1 MQTLKRISDGAACKV
16 HHTRNRTSLPLRN
29 RKTEKDCGAQRCR
42 NRFLNTVFSNCVP
55 GFLVKD
61 YEGKPFNILT
71 EDNYEY
77 LLGSYL
83 RYAELTGVK
92 ARHVP
97 GRNIGESIDQLVYD
111 METLLKDDVGV
122 NIEQQGQRL
131 YFNLWKCHEWGEY
144 TLYYFPVKFVE
155 GLNTVLRRIAISFIN
170 GMANANGIATILDGD
185 DTEMVL
191 DWIETDDRDEPED
204 DTRRRNAIVSSYRN
218 GKIRRLLQ
226 RVESTSY
233 YKNLPAAIRRYSPQ
247 DGWEAVLLELMEE
260 GLQFLFPEK
269 PIMRYCYDPFFE
281 EEPDYRPSCKLI
293 FFAELSVGSGCWVK
307 HAGADISHMH
317 YDAGQL
323 QILKEFFA
331 CRLTAF
337 DTKAEDAAGSLRK
350 VLLCSFV
357 VIVAGKSGIFDP
369 IYLRMLLQEL
379 S

>member
-42 NRFLNTVFSNCVP
+42 NRFLNTVFSSCVP

-155 GLNTVLRRIAISFIN
+155 ELNPVLRRIAISFIN
-170 GMANANGIATILDGD
+170 GMANANGITTILDG
-185 DTEMVL
+185 
-191 DWIETDDRDEPED
+191 
-204 DTRRRNAIVSSYRN
+204 N
-218 GKIRRLLQ
+218 G
-226 RVESTSY
+226 
-233 YKNLPAAIRRYSPQ
+233 A
-247 DGWEAVLLELMEE
+247 
-260 GLQFLFPEK
+260 
-269 PIMRYCYDPFFE
+269 
-281 EEPDYRPSCKLI
+281 
-293 FFAELSVGSGCWVK
+293 
-307 HAGADISHMH
+307 
-317 YDAGQL
+317 
-323 QILKEFFA
+323 
-331 CRLTAF
+331 
-337 DTKAEDAAGSLRK
+337 
-350 VLLCSFV
+350 
-357 VIVAGKSGIFDP
+357 
-369 IYLRMLLQEL
+369 
-379 S
+379 

>member
-42 NRFLNTVFSNCVP
+42 NRFLNTVFSSCVP

-155 GLNTVLRRIAISFIN
+155 GLNPVLRRIAISFIN

-281 EEPDYRPSCKLI
+281 EDPDYRPMDLDRQIRIAYDIHDIVTESLEEQYNSERMETYDLI
-293 FFAELSVGSGCWVK
+293 PVTTMALSPETDSLFKMEDDYPERFFKWSDK
-307 HAGADISHMH
+307 FINHISNN
-317 YDAGQL
+317 
-323 QILKEFFA
+323 KE
-331 CRLTAF
+331 
-337 DTKAEDAAGSLRK
+337 D
-350 VLLCSFV
+350 
-357 VIVAGKSGIFDP
+357 GKK
-369 IYLRMLLQEL
+369 
-379 S
+379 